1 MYRGIIYLRTSP
13 SVKYYVGLTTN
24 ATKRQEHWLNTKRD
38 YGGYLIRDARKR
50 YPPETWG
57 YMVLAEVFSP
67 SRTDLMVW
75 LNALEVYF
83 IWRYDSNNPE
93 HGYNLTRGGEGR
105 LGYKCR
111 PEVKARL
118 SALYKGRPLSEEMK
132 AKISRAAKGRK
143 VSEEARRKMSASR
156 KGRKHSEAARRAM
169 SLALR
174 GVPHHAGTGLIL
186 SAIHKGRKL
195 DPSHAAKLHAATR
208 KAVLQYSLAGELL
221 AEFDSAATASAVLG
235 VCNGPIS
242 QCCRGTLK
250 TAYGFKWVFKHP
262 QRELPGSRSVRHVGQ
277 FSLSGELLHV
287 YPSAAEAA
295 RATSGLVYGIRGCC
309 RGEHIT
315 SGGFRWH
322 YVHKDTHAI
331 IYPINK

>member
-24 ATKRQEHWLNTKRD
+24 ETKRQEHWLNIKRD

-57 YMVLAEVFSP
+57 YTVLAEVLSP
-67 SRTDLMVW
+67 SRSDLMVW

-118 SALYKGRPLSEEMK
+118 SALYKDRPLSEETK
-132 AKISRAAKGRK
+132 TKISRAAKGRK

-295 RATSGLVYGIRGCC
+295 RATSGLVYGIQGCC

>member
-24 ATKRQEHWLNTKRD
+24 ETKRQEHWLNTKRD

-57 YMVLAEVFSP
+57 YTVLAEVFSP
-67 SRTDLMVW
+67 SRSDLMVW

-111 PEVKARL
+111 PGVKARL
-118 SALYKGRPLSEEMK
+118 SALYKGRPLSEETK
-132 AKISRAAKGRK
+132 TKISRAAKGRK

-156 KGRKHSEAARRAM
+156 KGYRHTEAAKAKM
-169 SLALR
+169 SAVQR
-174 GVPHHAGTGLIL
+174 GLVKSVSGGIKL
-186 SAIHKGRKL
+186 SALFKGRKISQ
-195 DPSHAAKLHAATR
+195 SHKEKLHAACK
-208 KAVLQYSLAGELL
+208 KAVLQYSLSGELL
-221 AEFDSAATASAVLG
+221 AEFDSATAASASLG
-235 VCNGPIS
+235 VCYGPIS

-250 TAYGFKWVFKHP
+250 TAYGFKWVFKNP
-262 QRELPGSRSVRHVGQ
+262 APPAINRSDCYVGQ
-277 FSLSGELLHV
+277 FSLDDVLLHV

-295 RATSGLVYGIRGCC
+295 RVTSGFVYSIRACC
-309 RGEHIT
+309 RGVHAS

-322 YVHKDTHAI
+322 YVHRVTHAI

>member
-1 MYRGIIYLRTSP
+1 M
-13 SVKYYVGLTTN
+13 SVK
-24 ATKRQEHWLNTKRD
+24 RQYMQCRIVYNHLNTKRD

-57 YMVLAEVFSP
+57 YTVLAEVFSP
-67 SRTDLMVW
+67 SRSDLMVW

-111 PEVKARL
+111 SEVKARL
-118 SALYKGRPLSEEMK
+118 SALYKGRPLSEETK
-132 AKISRAAKGRK
+132 TKISRAAKGRK
-143 VSEEARRKMSASR
+143 ASEETRRKMSASR

-174 GVPHHAGTGLIL
+174 GVPHHAGTGIIL
-186 SAIHKGRKL
+186 SAIHKGREL
-195 DPSHAAKLHAATR
+195 DPSHAAKLHAAR
-208 KAVLQYSLAGELL
+208 KKAVLQYSLSGELL
-221 AEFDSAATASAVLG
+221 AEFDSAAAASAALG

-250 TAYGFKWVFKHP
+250 TAYGFKWVFKYP

-277 FSLSGELLHV
+277 FSLDGELLHV

>member
-24 ATKRQEHWLNTKRD
+24 ETKRQEHWLNIKRD

-57 YMVLAEVFSP
+57 YTVLAEVLSP
-67 SRTDLMVW
+67 SRSDLMVW

-118 SALYKGRPLSEEMK
+118 SALYKGRPLSEETK
-132 AKISRAAKGRK
+132 AKLSRAAKGRK
-143 VSEEARRKMSASR
+143 ASEETRRK
-156 KGRKHSEAARRAM
+156 
-169 SLALR
+169 
-174 GVPHHAGTGLIL
+174 L
-186 SAIHKGRKL
+186 SAAHKGRRCSDMAKANMSAAQRGLVKSVSGGVKL
-195 DPSHAAKLHAATR
+195 SALFKGCKISQSHKEKLHAAHK
-208 KAVLQYSLAGELL
+208 KAVLQYSLSGELL
-221 AEFDSAATASAVLG
+221 AEFDSATAASASLG
-235 VCNGPIS
+235 VCYGPIS

-250 TAYGFKWVFKHP
+250 TAYGFKWVFKNP
-262 QRELPGSRSVRHVGQ
+262 APPAIKRSDRHVGQ
-277 FSLSGELLHV
+277 FSLEGELLHV
-287 YPSAAEAA
+287 YPTAVEAA
-295 RATSGLVYGIRGCC
+295 RATSGFVYSIRDCC
-309 RGEHIT
+309 RGGHIA

>member
-1 MYRGIIYLRTSP
+1 MYRGVIYLRISP

-24 ATKRQEHWLNTKRD
+24 EIKRQEHWLNTKRD

-50 YPPETWG
+50 YLPETWS
-57 YMVLAEVFSP
+57 YAVLAEVFSP
-67 SRTDLMVW
+67 SRSDLMVW

-118 SALYKGRPLSEEMK
+118 SALYKGRPLSEETK
-132 AKISRAAKGRK
+132 AKLSRAAKGRK
-143 VSEEARRKMSASR
+143 ASEETRRKLSAAH

-186 SAIHKGRKL
+186 SAIHKGRRL
-195 DPSHAAKLHAATR
+195 DPSHVAKLHAANR
-208 KAVLQYSLAGELL
+208 KAVLQYSLSGELL
-221 AEFDSAATASAVLG
+221 AEFDSAVEASAALG
-235 VCNGPIS
+235 VCYGPIS

-250 TAYGFKWVFKHP
+250 TAYGFKWVFKNP
-262 QRELPGSRSVRHVGQ
+262 APPAIKRSDRYVGQ
-277 FSLSGELLHV
+277 FSWEGELLHV
-287 YPSAAEAA
+287 YPSAVAA
-295 RATSGLVYGIRGCC
+295 AKATYGLVYGIRGCC